1 MKYLI
6 ALLTLIATLS
16 ASAQVT
22 FTTNSGNMSLVL
34 YVTNLPA
41 AERELLEKTFLI
53 RSRAVAP
60 TNANGTVNTRFLP
73 AYAYQ
78 TNYVQSGT
86 DTNGQPVFSRVVTT
100 NGPLSRQASLTLIAD
115 PANFRTRVNFS
126 EIIREWCAA
135 EQRKIG
141 DLRNAQ
147 E

>member
-1 MKYLI
+1 MKYII
-6 ALLTLIATLS
+6 ALLALLETIS

-41 AERELLEKTFLI
+41 AERVLLEKTFLI

-73 AYAYQ
+73 AYAWQ
-78 TNYVQSGT
+78 TNFVESGT

-100 NGPLSRQASLTLIAD
+100 NVPLSRQAFLTLAAN
-115 PANFRTRVNFS
+115 PRNFRTVANTR
-126 EIIREWCAA
+126 EIIREWAEA

-141 DLRNAQ
+141 DARNAQ